1 MATSRSSKQPSTLDD
16 AAAAVERLA
25 ALVQGGIGVDRA
37 RTYLDDDPLAPGR
50 SGPEAA
56 FPRAAF
62 AVAKESGAGLAGALQ
77 AIGDGLRER
86 AKQARDLDTALAGPK
101 ATAKLV
107 VALPMLGPVLAFAL
121 GLNPIAAMTGSPIG
135 VIAALAGTGLLV
147 LAWWWS
153 RRIVTAASKQERAAG
168 LQLEL
173 LSIALRGGMS
183 MRGAQALVERALRD
197 EDIELVDTEAVA
209 SVADLASR
217 AGIPVRGLLE
227 AEARAARRATVQQ
240 GEQQAAKAAVM
251 LTVPLGVCVLPS
263 FVLLGVIPFVL
274 SIVSGL
280 SLPV

>member
-1 MATSRSSKQPSTLDD
+1 M
-16 AAAAVERLA
+16 
-25 ALVQGGIGVDRA
+25 
-37 RTYLDDDPLAPGR
+37 
-50 SGPEAA
+50 
-56 FPRAAF
+56 
-62 AVAKESGAGLAGALQ
+62 AGALQ

-280 SLPV
+280 SLPL